1 MEVRKT
7 VFRIQVKKYEK
18 PFSNDADDN
27 LEWICR
33 SLGFLEPID
42 KDKTAYSIFREILI
56 NAQKD
61 RLLSSTELSRKVKMS
76 RGSVIN
82 HLNRLQTAG
91 LVMRQGKYYVPRSKS
106 VFRMIQELEEDLDRI
121 FKRMEETAKRLDR
134 DFGFDF
140 DE

>member
-1 MEVRKT
+1 MAVQRT
-7 VFRIQVKKYEK
+7 LFRIQVKKYEK

-42 KDKTAYSIFREILI
+42 KDKTAYSIFREILV

-61 RLLSSTELSRKVKMS
+61 KLLSSTELSRKVKMS

-91 LVMRQGKYYVPRSKS
+91 LVMRQGKYYIPRSKS

>member
-42 KDKTAYSIFREILI
+42 KDKTAYSIFREILV

-61 RLLSSTELSRKVKMS
+61 KLLSSTELSRKVKMS